1 MNFKDTK
8 TNKIITLEEI
18 KKRYMNAKKENYLR
32 YINFQEYLA
41 DQLSKYKTIELIWKK
56 GK

>member
-18 KKRYMNAKKENYLR
+18 KERYTNIKKENYLR
-32 YINFQEYLA
+32 YINFQEYLS
-41 DQLSKYKTIELIWKK
+41 DQLSKYKTIELI
-56 GK
+56 

>member
-18 KKRYMNAKKENYLR
+18 KERYMSVKKEDYLR
-32 YINFQEYLA
+32 YINFQEYLSE
-41 DQLSKYKTIELIWKK
+41 QLIKYKTIELV
-56 GK
+56 

>member
-18 KKRYMNAKKENYLR
+18 KERYINIKKENYLR
-32 YINFQEYLA
+32 YTNFQEYLA
-41 DQLSKYKTIELIWKK
+41 DQLSKYKTIELI
-56 GK
+56 